1 MEEEVQLRSE
11 DIEEILGTPPGWL
24 IRWGTTVLI
33 GCIGIMLFAGWMIQ
47 YPDVITAKITIST
60 AMPPV
65 DIVAH
70 TNAYISKFLVKEGQ
84 SVQRGDVLVILQS
97 AARYEDVMKLDKAV
111 NAMLRADI
119 DSFPDL
125 QPRTDL
131 ELGEL
136 QGDYNLFLQY
146 LSKVSD
152 KQQSNANA
160 SAANKISTANRQIAQ
175 LESSIK
181 ADQQARDR
189 IGRQVQQV
197 RESVAVFEK
206 QFEEGL
212 TPRLRLEQERT
223 KLYDIERQYDDIEE
237 NINRR
242 KNEIFNL
249 RNSIG
254 SVRFSTP
261 TGEPGTEQR
270 LLESL
275 NILRANL
282 DKWKKTYLLTALTD
296 GKVSLNTSFYSDQQR
311 VREDDQVL
319 AVVPPEDGKIVG
331 RLALP
336 IAGSGK
342 VRPKQRVVIRLDGY
356 PHYEF
361 GALEGIIETKSLA
374 SNNNQYAILVA
385 LPKGLKTQY
394 GRTINFEQQL
404 QGEADIITEERRFL
418 QRIVDQLFVRPR

>member
-1 MEEEVQLRSE
+1 MEEEVNLRSE

-24 IRWGTTVLI
+24 IRWGTTVLV
-33 GCIGIMLFAGWMIQ
+33 GCISLMLFAGWMIQ

-65 DIVAH
+65 PIVAN
-70 TNAYISKFLVKEGQ
+70 TNTYISRFLVKEGQ
-84 SVQRGDVLVILQS
+84 AVQRGDVLVILQS
-97 AARYEDVMKLDKAV
+97 SARYEDVMKLNKAV
-111 NAMLRADI
+111 NAMLRAEI

-125 QPRTDL
+125 QPKTDL
-131 ELGEL
+131 ELGDL

-146 LSKVSD
+146 LSKISN
-152 KQQSNANA
+152 KQQSNANV
-160 SAANKISTANRQIAQ
+160 SAANKISTANRQITQ
-175 LESSIK
+175 LETSIK
-181 ADQQARDR
+181 TDQQARDR
-189 IGRQVQQV
+189 LSRQLQQV

-212 TPRLRLEQERT
+212 VPRLRLEQERT
-223 KLYDIERQYDDIEE
+223 QLYDIERRYDDIEE

-254 SVRFSTP
+254 AVRFITP
-261 TGEPGTEQR
+261 TGEPGAEQR

-282 DKWKKTYLLTALTD
+282 DKWKKTYLLTAPTE
-296 GKVSLNTSFYSDQQR
+296 GRISLNTSFYSDQQH
-311 VREDDQVL
+311 VSEGDQVL

-342 VRPKQRVVIRLDGY
+342 VRPKQRVVIRLESY